1 MRIYFILCSLT
12 ILGSL
17 SCTTRSTS
25 GDFERY
31 NIAQDENSSEQFADN
46 NPPSELEL
54 ALIDAGLVNV
64 RKLNPAIMVDLKYA
78 STDNFM
84 EQNFYG
90 DLRHCYLQPDVA
102 MMLSKA
108 QQYLKDLD
116 PKLNLLVYDGARPR
130 RVQYLFW
137 NALNMPEEER
147 AKYVA
152 DPEEGSI
159 HNYGAAVDLTLAN
172 EEGKPLDMG
181 TGYDFFGELAYPSK
195 EKELLAKGDL
205 SKEQIRNRQMLRGVM
220 MRAGFK
226 PIKTEWW
233 HFNAISVEEAKGKY
247 KIIE

>member
-1 MRIYFILCSLT
+1 MRIYFILCTLT
-12 ILGSL
+12 LIGGFA
-17 SCTTRSTS
+17 CTTRSTS

-31 NIAQDENSSEQFADN
+31 TVSKEQNSSEQFADN
-46 NPPSELEL
+46 SSPGELEI
-54 ALIDAGLVNV
+54 ALINAGLVNI

-78 STDNFM
+78 STDNFL
-84 EQNFYG
+84 EENFYG
-90 DLRHCYLQPDVA
+90 ELRHCYLQPEVA

-137 NALNMPEEER
+137 NALNMPDEEKG
-147 AKYVA
+147 KYVA
-152 DPEEGSI
+152 NPEEGSI

-172 EEGKPLDMG
+172 EEGRPLDMG

-195 EKELLAKGDL
+195 EKELLTNGDL
-205 SKEQIRNRQMLRGVM
+205 TKEQIRNRQMLRGVM

-233 HFNAISVEEAKGKY
+233 HFNAVSVEEAQEKF